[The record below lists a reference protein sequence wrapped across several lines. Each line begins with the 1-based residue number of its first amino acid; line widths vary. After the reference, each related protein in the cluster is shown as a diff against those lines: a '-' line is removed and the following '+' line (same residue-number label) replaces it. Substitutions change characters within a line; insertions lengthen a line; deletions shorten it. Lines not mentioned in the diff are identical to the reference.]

1 VAPAPM
7 TESLA
12 RRAVERSVADRQ
24 ERYEREVRR
33 IMEATYELIE
43 QTGTLEPSL
52 RDILA
57 RAGLSTQGFYR
68 YFQSKDE
75 LMLVLLDEGRRR
87 LVEYLTRRME
97 AERSPRE
104 KVGAWITGVLAQAS
118 EPHAAA
124 RSRPFVANED
134 RLAQLFPAEQ
144 QASVVMLVDLLVGAL
159 SDLVADSE
167 DPEQVRRDAEAIY
180 RLTFAT
186 LQVHL
191 IRGTRPNAESVG
203 QLTRFCLRGAGA
215 GGGVGAVG
223 EEGVGGGAVA

>member
-1 VAPAPM
+1 MPAPM

-12 RRAVERSVADRQ
+12 RRALERSVADRQ

-33 IMEATYELIE
+33 IMEATYDLIE
-43 QTGTLEPSL
+43 ETGTLEPSL

-57 RAGLSTQGFYR
+57 HAGLSTQGFYR

-87 LVEYLTRRME
+87 LVEYLTRRMQ
-97 AERSPRE
+97 ADRSPRE
-104 KVGAWITGVLAQAS
+104 KVGAWIAGVLAQAS

-144 QASVVMLVDLLVGAL
+144 QASVDMLVDPLFRAL
-159 SDLVADSE
+159 SEAVVDS
-167 DPEQVRRDAEAIY
+167 DGPGQVRRDAEAIF

-191 IRGTRPNAESVG
+191 IRGTRPTPESVE
-203 QLTRFCLRGAGA
+203 QLTRFCLRGAG
-215 GGGVGAVG
+215 VGTGA
-223 EEGVGGGAVA
+223 EEAA

>member
-1 VAPAPM
+1 M

-12 RRAVERSVADRQ
+12 RRAIERSVADRQ

-33 IMEATYELIE
+33 IMEAAYELIE

-57 RAGLSTQGFYR
+57 HAGLSTQGFYR

-87 LVEYLTRRME
+87 LVEYLAHRMQT
-97 AERSPRE
+97 ERSPRE
-104 KVGAWITGVLAQAS
+104 RVKAWIGGVLAQAS

-144 QASVVMLVDLLVGAL
+144 QASVDMLVDLLAGAL
-159 SDLVADSE
+159 SDAVAESE
-167 DPEQVRRDAEAIY
+167 DPEQIRRDAEAIF

-186 LQVHL
+186 LQAHL
-191 IRGTRPNAESVG
+191 IRGTRPTAQSVDE
-203 QLTRFCLRGAGA
+203 LSRFCLRGAGA
-215 GGGVGAVG
+215 
-223 EEGVGGGAVA
+223 EEAA

>member
-1 VAPAPM
+1 VPAPM

-12 RRAVERSVADRQ
+12 RRAIERSVADRR

-33 IMEATYELIE
+33 ITEAAYDLID

-57 RAGLSTQGFYR
+57 HAGLSTQGFYR

-87 LVEYLTRRME
+87 LLEYLAHRMQ
-97 AERSPRE
+97 AEHAPHE
-104 KVGAWITGVLAQAS
+104 KVRAWIAGVLAQAS
-118 EPHAAA
+118 DPRAAA

-144 QASVVMLVDLLVGAL
+144 QASVDMLVDLLADALAGA
-159 SDLVADSE
+159 VADTE
-167 DPEQVRRDAEAIY
+167 APEQIRRDAESIF

-186 LQVHL
+186 LQAHL
-191 IRGTRPNAESVG
+191 IRNTRPTPESVEA
-203 QLTRFCLRGAGA
+203 LTRFCLRGAA
-215 GGGVGAVG
+215 AVA
-223 EEGVGGGAVA
+223 VGGGAVGEGR